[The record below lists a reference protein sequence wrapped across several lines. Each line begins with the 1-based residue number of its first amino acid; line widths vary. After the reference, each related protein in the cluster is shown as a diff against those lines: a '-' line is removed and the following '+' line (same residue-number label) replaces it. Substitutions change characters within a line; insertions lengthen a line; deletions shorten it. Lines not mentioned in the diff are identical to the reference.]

1 MPHRL
6 EHLPDDK
13 VLSLVDAASLLGLE
27 PLTLET
33 LALRRAYGLRSTMIK
48 ARRMFRVSDLRT
60 FLLARQQTGTYP

>member
-6 EHLPDDK
+6 EYLPDDK
-13 VLSLVDAASLLGLE
+13 VLSLVDAAALLGLE

-48 ARRMFRVSDLRT
+48 ARRMFGVSDLRA
-60 FLLARQQTGTYP
+60 FLTARQQTAA